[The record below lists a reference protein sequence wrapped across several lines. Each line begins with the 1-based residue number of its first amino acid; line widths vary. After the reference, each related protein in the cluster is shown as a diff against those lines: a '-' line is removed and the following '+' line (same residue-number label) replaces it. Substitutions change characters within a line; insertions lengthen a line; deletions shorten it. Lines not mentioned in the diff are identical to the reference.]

1 MKAIADLE
9 SEMRSLHVRFT
20 LAIRRMVK
28 ETGQDERS
36 AFNSLLTDLMNGSRP
51 VAVAYLNWLKATASK

>member
-1 MKAIADLE
+1 MATTLDLE

-36 AFNSLLTDLMNGSRP
+36 AFNSLLADLMNGSRP
-51 VAVAYLNWLKATASK
+51 VAVAYLNWLRATASK

>member
-1 MKAIADLE
+1 MKDIADLE
-9 SEMRSLHVRFT
+9 SELRSLHVRFT

-36 AFNSLLTDLMNGSRP
+36 AFNSLMADLMNGSRP
-51 VAVAYLNWLKATASK
+51 VALAYMSWLQKTAN